1 MTHATF
7 DDLSAA
13 DRSFALAARQR
24 LLATEELNYVESA
37 RLAAT
42 RRQAVALAQQP
53 ASSLPAWGWLA
64 APALLAALTIAWL
77 QPQLRLP
84 TTPIVVP
91 AVPPDLLVL
100 AGDVNASSP
109 SALEWG
115 TDEAGLDFYRDLEF
129 YEWLQSRSP
138 AEPNA

>member
-91 AVPPDLLVL
+91 IIAKSPVCQITK
-100 AGDVNASSP
+100 AAKASS
-109 SALEWG
+109 SG
-115 TDEAGLDFYRDLEF
+115 RICS
-129 YEWLQSRSP
+129 Q
-138 AEPNA
+138 